1 MCYHVTI
8 RVGSQFSLFCSFS
21 TGRMI
26 CLFLKNIG
34 GKLLL
39 GRCDVQFLMKLKKNV
54 TQIYR
59 MLQQVYGTKNEHNI
73 TFVWVKQFQDRR
85 KYVIDNESL
94 SHPTPSRTVHIWIL
108 IKKSEHKEFKWK
120 NGTKKSQWCE
130 KNYEKRNLKM
140 SFSNTVGRTN
150 WKISD

>member
-1 MCYHVTI
+1 
-8 RVGSQFSLFCSFS
+8 
-21 TGRMI
+21 MI

-94 SHPTPSRTVHIWIL
+94 SHPTPSRTVHI
-108 IKKSEHKEFKWK
+108 
-120 NGTKKSQWCE
+120 
-130 KNYEKRNLKM
+130 
-140 SFSNTVGRTN
+140 
-150 WKISD
+150 